1 MNKKNKRNTPSL
13 TRHPTR
19 TMAKSSK
26 PARRP
31 SHADPVQRK
40 LQFVRNALKRYY
52 NIWNFPMKLDTETA
66 MMSTE
71 IGILHYFIDRVL
83 VQDKCLDAEARIV
96 DCMAGAGTISLCL
109 ALHLPRAELHA
120 LEIDAARVVL
130 LEHNLMQA
138 GKAVAE
144 PKHESGKSVG
154 NSEPELNLMQAGKA
168 VGKAEAER
176 EHESGK
182 SVGNSEPEHN
192 NANPPSATE
201 DASLEQMH
209 AARVVLPEHNLMQA
223 DKVVKNAEAEPEP
236 GTNDASRE
244 PGPLTPAAAR
254 LSPPPRLPG
263 TRTAHWADFFTFFAD
278 KPTDWADVLIFAPS
292 WSEQERPSLLDILDF
307 LAGPDAPHARCIVI
321 KVAPGTEIAPERLAF
336 CTRATQHAIHFY
348 DRHAFDFLVL
358 DMRAEPAS
366 LSASFESIQH
376 RVRGATAVPLQLRRT
391 TARPRC
397 GMYTPPPGE
406 RRQSSAPDVAQV

>member
-1 MNKKNKRNTPSL
+1 
-13 TRHPTR
+13 
-19 TMAKSSK
+19 MAKSSR

-31 SHADPVQRK
+31 AHADPVQRK

-52 NIWNFPMKLDTETA
+52 NVWNFPMKLDAETA

-138 GKAVAE
+138 ADKDVKNSEAE
-144 PKHESGKSVG
+144 PEHKSGKSVG
-154 NSEPELNLMQAGKA
+154 NSESEHNLMQAGK
-168 VGKAEAER
+168 
-176 EHESGK
+176 
-182 SVGNSEPEHN
+182 
-192 NANPPSATE
+192 
-201 DASLEQMH
+201 DA
-209 AARVVLPEHNLMQA
+209 
-223 DKVVKNAEAEPEP
+223 KNAEAEPGSNKDSKTEHNNAENKDINEANSP
-236 GTNDASRE
+236 HATDDVSRE

-254 LSPPPRLPG
+254 LSPPPRSPG
-263 TRTAHWADFFTFFAD
+263 TRTAHWADFFTFFTD

-358 DMRAEPAS
+358 DMCAEPAS
-366 LSASFESIQH
+366 LSTSFECVQH

-406 RRQSSAPDVAQV
+406 RRQSSAPDVAQVLSLAFLLCRISLDANVRIDNY

>member
-1 MNKKNKRNTPSL
+1 MPNPSK
-13 TRHPTR
+13 T
-19 TMAKSSK
+19 
-26 PARRP
+26 ARRP
-31 SHADPVQRK
+31 AHADPVQRK

-52 NIWNFPMKLDTETA
+52 NLWNFPMKLDADTA

-71 IGILHYFIDRVL
+71 VGILHYFIDRVL
-83 VQDKCLDAEARIV
+83 LQDYGLDAEARIV

-120 LEIDAARVVL
+120 LEIDTARVVL

-138 GKAVAE
+138 GKTLSAAPAAPE
-144 PKHESGKSVG
+144 PDSMPAASDED
-154 NSEPELNLMQAGKA
+154 A
-168 VGKAEAER
+168 
-176 EHESGK
+176 
-182 SVGNSEPEHN
+182 
-192 NANPPSATE
+192 ANPPPATD
-201 DASLEQMH
+201 DASL
-209 AARVVLPEHNLMQA
+209 A
-223 DKVVKNAEAEPEP
+223 
-236 GTNDASRE
+236 

-263 TRTAHWADFFTFFAD
+263 TRTAHWADFFTFFSD

-358 DMRAEPAS
+358 DICVEPAS
-366 LSASFESIQH
+366 WSTSFECVQH

-397 GMYTPPPGE
+397 GMYTPPPAE
-406 RRQSSAPDVAQV
+406 RRQSSAPDVAQVPSLAFCSVVSHSTQMSSLTTID